1 MPTLQD
7 VLLFNSGESSY
18 NSLKILARDRVGEW
32 LRDQKRNS
40 KTSSAASLSR
50 VADGME
56 IVWGRAAKRNDC
68 VTSLFL
74 REWVIKALKNKQ
86 INK

>member
-1 MPTLQD
+1 MLTLQD

-32 LRDQKRNS
+32 LRDQQKRNS

-74 REWVIKALKNKQ
+74 GEWVIKALKYKQ
-86 INK
+86 IN

>member
-1 MPTLQD
+1 MLTLQD

-50 VADGME
+50 VANGME
-56 IVWGRAAKRNDC
+56 IVWGRTAKRNDC

-74 REWVIKALKNKQ
+74 GEWVIKALKYKK
-86 INK
+86 IN